1 MACDNQPQNTEHN
14 KQQKNHQRGAA
25 SIFGQAASQRE
36 LRRRSGVGKPK
47 NQMSGRVQRVQRL
60 RSWLTGLFMALPRPW
75 ELSIVGIQQDLLA
88 HQFSAPKG
96 IGKSSESRLH
106 ICEYLG
112 TRANAATV
120 QVFDDGAGHKKG
132 QDLEFPREPL
142 YIQDMRTYI
151 LCAEAAMS
159 QLICKY
165 AAGKLHNS

>member
-47 NQMSGRVQRVQRL
+47 NQMSGGVQRVQRL

-88 HQFSAPKG
+88 HQFSAPKALESLAKVVYTSASTWEQEQMLQLC
-96 IGKSSESRLH
+96 KSLMMG
-106 ICEYLG
+106 LD
-112 TRANAATV
+112 T
-120 QVFDDGAGHKKG
+120 KKAKIWS
-132 QDLEFPREPL
+132 FHVS
-142 YIQDMRTYI
+142 
-151 LCAEAAMS
+151 LCIS
-159 QLICKY
+159 KTCGRISCVLKQQC
-165 AAGKLHNS
+165 HN